1 MKNEYWHKINKI
13 EKLNDYNLELFFN
26 DNTKLLFDL
35 SNYFHNDSVFNLLMD
50 KQLFNQV
57 QISEDGR
64 SLIFPND
71 LDFYADSLWLKAHPE
86 RQNPY

>member
-13 EKLNDYNLELFFN
+13 ERLNDYNLELFFN

-35 SNYFHNDSVFNLLMD
+35 SPYFHKDSVFNQLMD

-57 QISEDGR
+57 QISDDGR
-64 SLIFPND
+64 SLIFPNE
-71 LDFYADSLWLKAHPE
+71 LDFCADSLWLKAHPE
-86 RQNPY
+86 RSNPY